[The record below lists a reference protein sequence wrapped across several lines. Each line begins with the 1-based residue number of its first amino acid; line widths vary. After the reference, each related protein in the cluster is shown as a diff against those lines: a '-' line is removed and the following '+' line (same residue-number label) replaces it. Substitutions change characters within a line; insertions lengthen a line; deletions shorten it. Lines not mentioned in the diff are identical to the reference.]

1 MMKRMSPKQS
11 KAAALVILALLAVV
25 VVMAIALPLWMLNR
39 RYDAAVDDAVARLSR
54 YSRIAGMRDG
64 LQAKAVQVKVLEA
77 SHHFLKSA
85 SPTLAAAELQELVKT
100 ILDANGGKLNSFSPL
115 AYKDDGAYRQV
126 PVALQITAPLSAV
139 KATLY
144 ALESS
149 RPYLFIDNLAIRAPY
164 NVGARVD
171 ASTEPDLN
179 VQFNVTGYALKGA
192 Q

>member
-1 MMKRMSPKQS
+1 MKMRMTPKQS
-11 KAAALVILALLAVV
+11 KAAALAILALLIAAVIT
-25 VVMAIALPLWMLNR
+25 AIALPLWLLNH
-39 RYDAAVDDAVARLSR
+39 RYDAAMDDAVARLSR
-54 YSRIAGMRDG
+54 YSRIMGMRDG
-64 LQAKAVQVKVLEA
+64 LQAKAAQVKVLEA

-115 AYKDDGAYRQV
+115 AFKDDGTYRQV
-126 PVALQITAPLSAV
+126 PVSLQINAPLSAV
-139 KATLY
+139 KAMLY

-149 RPYLFIDNLAIRAPY
+149 RPYLFVDNLVIRAPY

-171 ASTEPDLN
+171 SSTEPELI